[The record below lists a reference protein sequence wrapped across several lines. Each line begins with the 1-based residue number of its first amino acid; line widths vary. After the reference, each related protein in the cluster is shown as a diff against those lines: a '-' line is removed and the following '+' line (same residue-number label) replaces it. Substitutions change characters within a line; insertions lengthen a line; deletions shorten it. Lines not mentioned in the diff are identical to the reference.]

1 MSEKNLDNRNRW
13 RNKTVSFRVSPEEG
27 QTIDE
32 FVRLSGLSKQEY
44 ITRKLTNHDVE
55 VMPSPRVY
63 KALKE
68 DFAKVCNELKRIEA
82 GRQIDKDLLEVL
94 KMMCDI
100 LGGIKGEQDV
110 LHK

>member
-1 MSEKNLDNRNRW
+1 MSAKNVDKYNRFRSI
-13 RNKTVSFRVSPEEG
+13 TVGFRVSPEEG

-68 DFAKVCNELKRIEA
+68 DFAKVCHELKRIEA